1 MKKDLTK
8 IVEKFK
14 DKRIAVIG
22 DLMLDTFIFGDTD
35 RISPEAPVPVV
46 LVSHEIDVPGGA
58 GNVANNIISLGGN
71 ACVFGLLGEDIAGN
85 KLFDYFQKNN
95 IDISGII
102 KDKNRYTIQK
112 SRVISRSQHVVRIDR
127 EVNKHIENHIEK
139 ELFNKLKD
147 RIKEWDIIVIAD
159 YMKGLLTGNLITNII
174 NLARKFKKLTIA
186 DTKPKH
192 AAFFK
197 NIYLLTPN
205 KKEAQEMS
213 GVEHIKKSGRKIQ
226 KKLSCNVLI
235 TQGADGM
242 TLFKSDKILHIPS
255 KAKEVYDVSGAGDT
269 VSAVLALS
277 LASGATLEESS
288 IIANHA
294 AGIVVGKTGTA
305 TLSKEEL
312 INDLKNNK

>member
-1 MKKDLTK
+1 MKQKLTK

-14 DKRIAVIG
+14 NKKIAVIG

-46 LVSHEIDVPGGA
+46 LVSHEINVPGGA
-58 GNVANNIISLGGN
+58 GNVANNIMSLGGD
-71 ACVFGLLGEDIAGN
+71 VSVYGLLGIDSAGN
-85 KLFDYFQKNN
+85 TLIDYFKKNS

-102 KDKNRYTIQK
+102 KDQNRHTIQK
-112 SRVISRSQHVVRIDR
+112 NRVISRSQHVVRIDR
-127 EVNKHIENHIEK
+127 EIFQYIESHLEK
-139 ELFNKLKD
+139 ELLAKIKD
-147 RIKEWDIIVIAD
+147 RIKEWDMIVIAD
-159 YMKGLLTGNLITNII
+159 YMKGLLTGRLIVKII
-174 NLARKFKKLTIA
+174 DLARQFNKLIIA

-192 AAFFK
+192 APFFK
-197 NIYLLTPN
+197 NVYLLTPN

-213 GVEHIKKSGRKIQ
+213 GIEYTEESGKKIQ
-226 KKLSCNVLI
+226 KKLNCNVLV
-235 TQGADGM
+235 TQGSEGM
-242 TLFKSDKILHIPS
+242 MLFEKNKVFHISS

-288 IIANHA
+288 VIANHA
-294 AGIVVGKTGTA
+294 AGIVVGKTATA

-312 INDLKNNK
+312 IQELLKNS